1 MAAFVP
7 LTEIVKLVNLGTLF
21 AFVPVNVGVVNLGT
35 LFAFVPPALAPA
47 PRRGDQPGGGAA
59 RAGGARLSAPL
70 GRSQAA
76 VTTSVWRW
84 RGSAVTRTSSPRLVS
99 RAS

>member
-35 LFAFVPPALAPA
+35 LFAFVLVNVGVVIL
-47 PRRGDQPGGGAA
+47 RRTRPELKRGF
-59 RAGGARLSAPL
+59 RVRSCRCSRSSA
-70 GRSQAA
+70 SCCAS
-76 VTTSVWRW
+76 TS
-84 RGSAVTRTSSPRLVS
+84 
-99 RAS
+99 